1 MCVCVCVCV
10 CMFEM
15 PCHLRPHKHT
25 PLEALCMCGGW
36 CFIPTTKP
44 PNLIHL
50 LSTVFRHLID
60 AYSCNISFGGR
71 EVGSSSQTNSH
82 HVQGKFSE
90 AYVAIAWRLFPQ
102 RMVAATPTAL
112 CWQNTPAP
120 THAFLSL
127 TEAHSDTAAR
137 SLP

>member
-1 MCVCVCVCV
+1 
-10 CMFEM
+10 M
-15 PCHLRPHKHT
+15 PPEITQAHT
-25 PLEALCMCGGW
+25 VRGSLHVWGLVLYSYKRLAP
-36 CFIPTTKP
+36 KP

-71 EVGSSSQTNSH
+71 EVGSSGQTNSH
-82 HVQGKFSE
+82 HVQGRFSE
-90 AYVAIAWRLFPQ
+90 AYVAIAWQLFLQ

-112 CWQNTPAP
+112 GWQNTPAP